1 MAGNKQQAQN
11 QAKVFSRRAM
21 IMGGMQ
27 AGLVGTLIARLY
39 YLQVVESEKY
49 RLLADE
55 NRINL
60 RLLPP
65 SRGLI
70 LDRFGVPLA
79 ANFPNYRA
87 ILVAEQTKDL
97 EQTLG
102 DFARLVPLTERE
114 RAKVLRELKRN
125 RAFTPIP
132 VKEDLSWDQ
141 MSQVELNLPELPGIS
156 IEEDQKRY
164 YPFAGL
170 TAHILGYVQTASESE
185 VAADSDPLLTLPGFR
200 IGRNGLEKTYDRS
213 LRGSAG
219 KSEMEVNSVG
229 RIIRQLSR
237 VEGKPGADLV
247 TTIDIGLQEFAQQ
260 RIAAEQS
267 CSTVVMDIFTGEVLA
282 MASTPSFDPASFY
295 RGISGDE
302 WRTLNADMFRP
313 LTNKTVSDGYA
324 PGSTFKIVTTMAAQ
338 AAGISPSF
346 SVFCPGFY
354 TFGPMRL
361 HCWKKEGHGHVSM
374 ADALK
379 HSCDVYYYDVA
390 KRVGIDAIAEMA
402 RKFGLG
408 QPTGVDLPGEN
419 PGVIP
424 DQQWKISTLGEKW
437 YPGETLVAGIGQGFI
452 QATPLQLCLMTAR
465 VANGGFAIKP
475 RLFKRY
481 GAAGSDEAYPP
492 LTVVNAGQES
502 DAAPKMDVK
511 QEHLAII
518 RRGMDLV
525 TNDQRGTAYR
535 RRIDIPGMEMAG
547 KTGTSQ
553 VRRITM
559 SERAT
564 GVRKN
569 EDLPWPQ
576 RDHALFVAFAPVHQP
591 RYAISVVIEHGGG
604 GSTFAAPIARDILIE
619 CQRRDPARRNP
630 NDEGG
635 RREMP

>member
-21 IMGGMQ
+21 ILGGMQ
-27 AGLVGTLIARLY
+27 AGLVSSLIARLY
-39 YLQVVESEKY
+39 YLQVIESEKY

-70 LDRFGVPLA
+70 LDRFGVPIA

-102 DFARLVPLTERE
+102 DFARLVPLSERE
-114 RAKVLRELKRN
+114 RAKVMRELKRN

-132 VKEDLSWDQ
+132 VKEDLSWEQ

-185 VAADSDPLLTLPGFR
+185 VAADPDPLLTLPGFR
-200 IGRNGLEKTYDRS
+200 IGRNGLERTYDKS

-219 KSEMEVNSVG
+219 KSEIEVNSVG

-282 MASTPSFDPASFY
+282 MASTPTFDPASFY

-338 AAGISPSF
+338 AAGISPNF

-408 QPTGVDLPGEN
+408 KVTGIDLPGEN

-424 DQQWKISTLGEKW
+424 DQAWKIGTLGEKW

-465 VANGGFAIKP
+465 VANGGYAITP

-481 GAAGSDEAYPP
+481 GAAGADAASPP
-492 LTVVNAGQES
+492 LTVVNASQGA

-511 QEHLAII
+511 AEHLAMI